1 MEIVGVLS
9 ERRPD
14 RLVLGNGIQVFLTKS
29 VSLKHIAVGTSLMI
43 SYTTRD
49 GEKLAHRIQPKPDWL
64 LESAACLGI

>member
-14 RLVLGNGIQVFLTKS
+14 RLVLGNGIQVFLTDG

>member
-14 RLVLGNGIQVFLTKS
+14 RLILGNGIHIFLTEG
-29 VSLKHIAVGTSLMI
+29 VPIKHIAVGTSLMI
-43 SYTTRD
+43 NYTTRD
-49 GEKLAHRIQPKPDWL
+49 GKKLAHRIQPKADWL